1 MGPVVNIL
9 AIETVTMSCAVGL
22 SINGKHS
29 IRILD
34 TDRHHT
40 EALMPGIVELLADHG
55 LALGELDRIVVD
67 QGPGQFTGMRV
78 GLATAEALSHAV
90 GAPLV
95 GVTSTELH
103 AQQLWFEGHRGA
115 ALAIIDARR
124 SELFVEVF
132 TLSNEGV
139 TSTSGPEVRTARDLL
154 IEWGTNGIP
163 AVITGD
169 GVTAEFT
176 TLSAVPN
183 FTVVA
188 HDVPSLGAALRL
200 GETREPGPVSALY
213 LRDADAVANF
223 TVRTRANS

>member
-1 MGPVVNIL
+1 M
-9 AIETVTMSCAVGL
+9 
-22 SINGKHS
+22 
-29 IRILD
+29 
-34 TDRHHT
+34 
-40 EALMPGIVELLADHG
+40 
-55 LALGELDRIVVD
+55 
-67 QGPGQFTGMRV
+67 
-78 GLATAEALSHAV
+78 
-90 GAPLV
+90 
-95 GVTSTELH
+95 
-103 AQQLWFEGHRGA
+103 
-115 ALAIIDARR
+115 
-124 SELFVEVF
+124 
-132 TLSNEGV
+132 
-139 TSTSGPEVRTARDLL
+139 

>member
-55 LALGELDRIVVD
+55 LALRELDRIVVD

-103 AQQLWFEGHRGA
+103 AQQLWSEGY
-115 ALAIIDARR
+115 
-124 SELFVEVF
+124 
-132 TLSNEGV
+132 LS
-139 TSTSGPEVRTARDLL
+139 L
-154 IEWGTNGIP
+154 IHI
-163 AVITGD
+163 
-169 GVTAEFT
+169 
-176 TLSAVPN
+176 
-183 FTVVA
+183 
-188 HDVPSLGAALRL
+188 
-200 GETREPGPVSALY
+200 
-213 LRDADAVANF
+213 
-223 TVRTRANS
+223 